1 MSKISNQYAAMPSLH
16 CAWAM
21 WCVLVMWPQLKS
33 NWSRALLILYP
44 IATVYC
50 IVVTANH
57 YFLDAVGG
65 FATLALGFCA
75 AKVFTAWHDRRWAAK
90 HPEAALDAAVSAT
103 A

>member
-1 MSKISNQYAAMPSLH
+1 
-16 CAWAM
+16 M

-33 NWSRALLILYP
+33 NWSRALLVLYP

-57 YFLDAVGG
+57 YLLDAIGG
-65 FATLALGFCA
+65 FVTSALGFCA
-75 AKVFTAWHDRRWAAK
+75 AKVLTTWNDRRWEAK
-90 HPEAALDAAVSAT
+90 HPEAAVDVTVRAT